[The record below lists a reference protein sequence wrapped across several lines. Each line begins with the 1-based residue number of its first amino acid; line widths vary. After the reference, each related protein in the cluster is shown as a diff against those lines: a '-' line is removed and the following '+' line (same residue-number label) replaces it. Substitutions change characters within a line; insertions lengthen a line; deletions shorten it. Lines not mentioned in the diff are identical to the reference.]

1 MAGNEWINGYLEAIL
16 DSGAAAGGGGGGP
29 AGGAGAGDPRSP
41 VAGGV
46 MSPTGA
52 ASPRG
57 PHMNFNPTHYFV
69 EEVVKGV
76 DESDL
81 HRTWIKVVA
90 TRNARERST
99 RLENMCWRIWHLAR
113 KKKQVYTH
121 SFQIAISPCSFS
133 CFSSLN
139 FVSVSVISICFLF
152 ATAASFLLAY
162 FRSPVGFWPYGTVR
176 VFSLAECSC
185 FPGRETCVSAV
196 SLHAPSTQINYLR
209 QISNICQSTFVYY

>member
-16 DSGAAAGGGGGGP
+16 DSGAAAGSGSGGGGG
-29 AGGAGAGDPRSP
+29 GGGGGDPRSP
-41 VAGGV
+41 VAGA
-46 MSPTGA
+46 SSST

-113 KKKQVYTH
+113 KKKQ
-121 SFQIAISPCSFS
+121 AIILTNLFPC
-133 CFSSLN
+133 
-139 FVSVSVISICFLF
+139 
-152 ATAASFLLAY
+152 
-162 FRSPVGFWPYGTVR
+162 
-176 VFSLAECSC
+176 
-185 FPGRETCVSAV
+185 
-196 SLHAPSTQINYLR
+196 
-209 QISNICQSTFVYY
+209 

>member
-16 DSGAAAGGGGGGP
+16 DSRTSAGGGGGG
-29 AGGAGAGDPRSP
+29 GGGGGDPRSP
-41 VAGGV
+41 VAGA
-46 MSPTGA
+46 SPTKA

-57 PHMNFNPTHYFV
+57 PHMNFNPSHYFV

-113 KKKQVYTH
+113 KKKQVR
-121 SFQIAISPCSFS
+121 ISHR
-133 CFSSLN
+133 L
-139 FVSVSVISICFLF
+139 FL
-152 ATAASFLLAY
+152 
-162 FRSPVGFWPYGTVR
+162 G
-176 VFSLAECSC
+176 
-185 FPGRETCVSAV
+185 
-196 SLHAPSTQINYLR
+196 
-209 QISNICQSTFVYY
+209 